1 MRFAERD
8 GKIIC
13 ELHLRPAD
21 INELMV
27 LRMQRSDR
35 IKAINGK
42 LVQCEKPLSL
52 RLGRLTFHGIQ
63 MPDVV
68 VHIRAVEYL
77 QVLVVP
83 ANHLTVNIKRRVDDA
98 ILGVKGGMQRS

>member
-1 MRFAERD
+1 
-8 GKIIC
+8 
-13 ELHLRPAD
+13 
-21 INELMV
+21 
-27 LRMQRSDR
+27 
-35 IKAINGK
+35 
-42 LVQCEKPLSL
+42 
-52 RLGRLTFHGIQ
+52 